1 MCVNLRVI
9 SIFVRDLTPEDI
21 DILGTLPAL
30 RYVDLGSM
38 MDDPTQSFV
47 LSSDAFPCLRVCD
60 FGHAILQPHVFTRGA
75 MPMVQKLSVGLRV
88 SDILSGDL
96 DLSIWNLPSL
106 QEVTIT
112 LYKEESTMDRL
123 FEARSAIRRTAHDH
137 PNHPLRLHVF

>member
-1 MCVNLRVI
+1 
-9 SIFVRDLTPEDI
+9 
-21 DILGTLPAL
+21 
-30 RYVDLGSM
+30 
-38 MDDPTQSFV
+38 
-47 LSSDAFPCLRVCD
+47 
-60 FGHAILQPHVFTRGA
+60 

-123 FEARSAIRRTAHDH
+123 FEARSAVRRMAHDH